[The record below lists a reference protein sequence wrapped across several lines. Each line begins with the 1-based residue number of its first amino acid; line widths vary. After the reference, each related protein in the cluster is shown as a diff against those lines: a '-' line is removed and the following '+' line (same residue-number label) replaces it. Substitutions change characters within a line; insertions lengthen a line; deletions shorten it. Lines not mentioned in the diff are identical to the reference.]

1 MSDVSVQ
8 QLIERMPKAFLPEK
22 AVGVNALVQY
32 KLTGDGGGDWIIT
45 IKDGACS
52 VQPGTTPTP
61 AMTLA
66 ADANDYQDLI
76 TGKLNPMTAFMQGK
90 VKVSGDLNLAMK
102 LMNFFKL

>member
-1 MSDVSVQ
+1 MSDVTVQ
-8 QLIERMPKAFLPEK
+8 QLMERMPKAFIPEK
-22 AVGVNALVQY
+22 AVGVDAVVQY

-45 IKDGACS
+45 IKDGACA

-66 ADANDYQDLI
+66 ADATDYRDMI
-76 TGKLNPMTAFMQGK
+76 TGTLNPMMAFMQGK
-90 VKVSGDLNLAMK
+90 IKLSGDLNLAMK